1 MNPQAFHVNLVLLQ
15 IVCLKHNLASMLK
28 PSLLRSIT
36 NCRGQHLRVNN
47 ESLTQCI
54 SELHLLESGISGLH
68 ADAGIKMLNGFEL
81 HLLESGISG
90 FPLAA
95 CTRMIFR
102 FELHLLESG
111 ISGNDAVRA
120 LQLLKNV

>member
-1 MNPQAFHVNLVLLQ
+1 
-15 IVCLKHNLASMLK
+15 
-28 PSLLRSIT
+28 
-36 NCRGQHLRVNN
+36 
-47 ESLTQCI
+47 
-54 SELHLLESGISGLH
+54 
-68 ADAGIKMLNGFEL
+68 MLNGFEL